1 MAGEPF
7 WLTTT
12 ESPRISARALIISAK
27 RRGGLRLLEG
37 GCLIEGDAN
46 SSPELIPLKL
56 KFKNSEIK

>member
-27 RRGGLRLLEG
+27 RRGGCAYWKEG
-37 GCLIEGDAN
+37 SLIEGDAN
-46 SSPELIPLKL
+46 SSPELIPL
-56 KFKNSEIK
+56 

>member
-12 ESPRISARALIISAK
+12 ESPRISARVSAK

-46 SSPELIPLKL
+46 SSPELIPL
-56 KFKNSEIK
+56 

>member
-46 SSPELIPLKL
+46 SSPELIPL
-56 KFKNSEIK
+56 